1 MKKSEAVKVFEHQR
15 LTWKEAGLSTAQV
28 DRLIAWNETSGD
40 RFLRVGH
47 KSFTFTEHVGVVQ
60 VGSTV
65 IEVLPKAD
73 RHEDG
78 TRAVKDNWQ
87 NALLT
92 MLGMVYDLP
101 LRNTTDANLRKRSSS
116 ILDFFFGLYVC
127 DVEELVHQGLVKRY
141 RRTRGN
147 HMALKGRLD
156 FPRHLQHNIIHQER
170 FFVEHQVYDTDHLL
184 HSLLKR
190 ALELVNGIG
199 RDPSITARAKGL
211 DWAFEAVADR
221 HLMPQALDRII
232 LDRKTTPYARAL
244 QLAKMIVL
252 NHAPDLKGGNMPLIG
267 LMFNMNQLFEEFVF
281 RVLRKAACAPEFHG
295 MDLTIRNQRPVPF
308 WNHKTIIP
316 DMVMDYMRE
325 GHRKRIIVDTKW
337 KVPPNGKPNDA
348 DLKQMF
354 VYNVQFDACEGVLL
368 YPATASSAPSS
379 GQYASSTARL
389 PDWTHRCRMEHARIF
404 ASDGSLC
411 PGAGRSLLQALIHL
425 PTPQHSTLLLGP

>member
-1 MKKSEAVKVFEHQR
+1 MERPKPIKVFEHQR
-15 LTWKEAGLSTAQV
+15 LPWKETGLTTAQV
-28 DRLIAWNETSGD
+28 DRLIAWNESSGN
-40 RFLRVGH
+40 RFFTVGH

-60 VGSTV
+60 VGRTV

-73 RHEDG
+73 RSEGDDAN
-78 TRAVKDNWQ
+78 TKTKWQ
-87 NALLT
+87 SALLT
-92 MLGMVYDLP
+92 MLREVYDLP
-101 LRNTTDANLRKRSSS
+101 LTSTTEAELHKRTSS
-116 ILDFFFGLYVC
+116 ILDFFFGLYVS

-147 HMALKGRLD
+147 QSALKGRLD
-156 FPRHLQHNIIHQER
+156 FPRHLHHNLIHQER
-170 FFVEHQVYDTDHLL
+170 FYVEHQVYDTDHLL

-190 ALELVNGIG
+190 ALSLVADLG
-199 RDPSITARAKGL
+199 RDTEVTGRAKGL
-211 DWAFEAVADR
+211 DWAFENVADR
-221 HLMPQALDRII
+221 QLNPQALDRII
-232 LDRKTTPYARAL
+232 LNRKTAPYARAV

-252 NHAPDLKGGNMPLIG
+252 NHAPDVKGGNMPLIG

-281 RVLRKAACAPEFHG
+281 RVLRKAARAPEFHG
-295 MDLTIRNQRPVPF
+295 MDLTIRNQRSVPF

-379 GQYASSTARL
+379 GHYASTVRL
-389 PDWTHRCRMEHARIF
+389 PGWTHRCRMEHARIF

-425 PTPQHSTLLLGP
+425 PTPHHSTLLLGP